1 MARVRLNLAKLSVT
15 EKIARGRHY
24 VTKLTNNPA
33 FADPHP
39 SLAEVN
45 AAVDELEAA
54 SAQVQSVKSEIT
66 TRVATQEVAVK
77 KLDGLLT
84 RLGSYVESV
93 AGNDNTLIS
102 SAGMEIKGSR
112 SPATIPTTP
121 QGLSAT
127 TGDHDGEI
135 ILSWKP
141 VPNAY
146 SYIIEFSLDPAT
158 PNTWSQLGI
167 ATSASKAIGNL
178 TSGKRHWFRTK
189 AVGAAGESGWSEHAS
204 KVVP

>member
-1 MARVRLNLAKLSVT
+1 MGRVRLNLAKLSVT
-15 EKIARGRHY
+15 DKIAKGRHY
-24 VTKLTNNPA
+24 ITKLTNNPS

-45 AAVDELEAA
+45 AAVNELDAA
-54 SAQVQSVKSEIT
+54 FGQVQSVKSEIT
-66 TRVATQEVAVK
+66 TRVARQEVAEK

-93 AGNDNTLIS
+93 AGTDEALIF
-102 SAGMEIKGSR
+102 SAGMETRGTR
-112 SPATIPTTP
+112 SPATTPTAP
-121 QGLSAT
+121 QGLSAAA
-127 TGDHDGEI
+127 GEHDGEI
-135 ILSWKP
+135 LLSWKS

-146 SYIIEFSLDPAT
+146 SYIIEFSLDPAA
-158 PNTWSQLGI
+158 PGSWSQLGV
-167 ATSASKAIGNL
+167 ATSASKAISNL
-178 TSGKRHWFRTK
+178 TSGKRYWFRTK